1 MYERYISLVNVIEN
15 HFQLGG
21 FMTRTKNILILCV
34 MLLMFI
40 IAGCGKEE
48 EKKDK
53 GTSAKVKDS
62 YTIKH
67 AMGETTVN
75 GTPKRVVVLTNEG
88 AEALLTV
95 GVTPVGTTKPRAG
108 DEWYPHLA
116 KELKDTKVVG
126 TERDIN
132 LEAVMKLQPDLI
144 IGNKMRHEKIYEQL
158 KEIAPTV
165 YAETLRGDWKENFT
179 LYTKAVN
186 KEKEGQNALNDYKKR
201 ITSIKEQ
208 LGDKVN
214 SKVSIIRFVPGD
226 VRIYQKNSFSGVVL
240 NDIGFKRPALQDK
253 DEFAIKGITKEQI
266 PNMDGDYLFYF
277 TSDKDGDKN
286 NEGNTLAKEWIE
298 DPLFKQLQASKDNKV
313 FQVDELIWNTAG
325 GIVAANR
332 MVDDIEKYFL
342 K

>member
-1 MYERYISLVNVIEN
+1 
-15 HFQLGG
+15 
-21 FMTRTKNILILCV
+21 MTRTKNILILCI
-34 MLLMFI
+34 MLLMVI

-53 GTSAKVKDS
+53 DTSVKAKDS
-62 YTIKH
+62 YSIKH

-116 KELKDTKVVG
+116 NELKDTKVVG

-132 LEAVMKLQPDLI
+132 LEAVMRLQPDLI

-201 ITSIKEQ
+201 IAGIKEQ
-208 LGDKVN
+208 LGDKIN

-240 NDIGFKRPALQDK
+240 NDIGFKRPPLQDK

-277 TSDKDGDKN
+277 TSDKDADKN
-286 NEGNTLAKEWIE
+286 NEGNTLAKEWTE

-313 FQVDELIWNTAG
+313 FEVDEVIWNTAG
-325 GIVAANR
+325 GIVAANL
-332 MVDDIEKYFL
+332 MLDDIEKYFL

>member
-1 MYERYISLVNVIEN
+1 MVSSFSERV
-15 HFQLGG
+15 
-21 FMTRTKNILILCV
+21 KN
-34 MLLMFI
+34 
-40 IAGCGKEE
+40 
-48 EKKDK
+48 
-53 GTSAKVKDS
+53 
-62 YTIKH
+62 
-67 AMGETTVN
+67 
-75 GTPKRVVVLTNEG
+75 
-88 AEALLTV
+88 
-95 GVTPVGTTKPRAG
+95 
-108 DEWYPHLA
+108 
-116 KELKDTKVVG
+116 TKVVG

-186 KEKEGQNALNDYKKR
+186 KEREGQNALNDYKKR
-201 ITSIKEQ
+201 IAGIKEK

-240 NDIGFKRPALQDK
+240 NDIGFKRPPLQDK

-277 TSDKDGDKN
+277 TSDKDADKN
-286 NEGNTLAKEWIE
+286 NEGNTLAKEWTE
-298 DPLFKQLQASKDNKV
+298 DPLFKQLQASKENKV
-313 FQVDELIWNTAG
+313 FQVDEVIWNTAG
-325 GIVAANR
+325 GIVAANL
-332 MVDDIEKYFL
+332 MLDDIEKYFL